1 MATAQAEA
9 YRPTPR
15 DRPAVLLSNAAVSK
29 AAPPLEAVSKIGCQA
44 RSSSNS
50 ALASFRSDVSK
61 PSVNQP

>member
-15 DRPAVLLSNAAVSK
+15 DQPAVLLQCGSFEGCAVFGGRF
-29 AAPPLEAVSKIGCQA
+29 EIGCQA

-50 ALASFRSDVSK
+50 ALAAFKSSVSK